1 MTRFTKVFQ
10 LITVALVIAV
20 VNVYAMGA
28 PLRVTTEP
36 GKTDT
41 PATTDT
47 KADVVVTEV
56 AANTTVAPVS
66 VAAEK
71 LPLAPGSK
79 VNFNRIFSK
88 SEIHS
93 RAASD
98 RSFFKAKAAGR
109 DVFKAPPRTGAAPQD
124 ADNDADDK
132 AERNTWIAVGVIAAV
147 LTIAVIGLRADRN
160 RDTTAVAH

>member
-1 MTRFTKVFQ
+1 MARFTKVFQ

-20 VNVYAMGA
+20 VNVYVMAA
-28 PLRVTTEP
+28 PMRVTTEP

-41 PATTDT
+41 PA

-56 AANTTVAPVS
+56 AANTTVEPVS

-88 SEIHS
+88 SEINS
-93 RAASD
+93 RATSD
-98 RSFFKAKAAGR
+98 RSFFKLKAAGR
-109 DVFKAPPRTGAAPQD
+109 DVFKAPPTTGAPQG
-124 ADNDADDK
+124 DNSDSGGGGS
-132 AERNTWIAVGVIAAV
+132 RGTWIAVGVIAAV
-147 LTIAVIGLRADRN
+147 MTIAVIGLRADRN
-160 RDTTAVAH
+160 RD

>member
-1 MTRFTKVFQ
+1 MARFTKVFQ

-28 PLRVTTEP
+28 PIRVSTEP
-36 GKTDT
+36 GKADT

-56 AANTTVAPVS
+56 AANMTVAPVS

-88 SEIHS
+88 SEINS

-98 RSFFKAKAAGR
+98 RSFFKTKAAGR
-109 DVFKAPPRTGAAPQD
+109 DVFKAPPRTGTAPQG
-124 ADNDADDK
+124 DDSDSGGGGS
-132 AERNTWIAVGVIAAV
+132 RGTWIAVGVIAVV

-160 RDTTAVAH
+160 R

>member
-1 MTRFTKVFQ
+1 
-10 LITVALVIAV
+10 
-20 VNVYAMGA
+20 MGA
-28 PLRVTTEP
+28 PIRVS
-36 GKTDT
+36 TD

-56 AANTTVAPVS
+56 AANMTVAPVS

-88 SEIHS
+88 SEINS

-98 RSFFKAKAAGR
+98 RSFFKTKAAGR
-109 DVFKAPPRTGAAPQD
+109 DVFKAPPRTGTAPQD
-124 ADNDADDK
+124 ADNDADDR
-132 AERNTWIAVGVIAAV
+132 AERNTWIAVGVIAVV

-160 RDTTAVAH
+160 RDTHSVAH